1 MCVTA
6 VVVAAVFGSAA
17 VLIRAKSASGGVEAR
32 RGTTA
37 RAFVGYW
44 MGIDPLDGGD
54 ARRGT
59 TPSGDAT
66 FSVIG
71 RDTVFTL
78 CDGTDRAVITFDDAV
93 IVGSALVTDN
103 ALLTCT
109 NGGASLSVKVRYD
122 VVGRNI
128 VRETTTTHSG
138 GPVDEIMFHRV
149 SES

>member
-1 MCVTA
+1 
-6 VVVAAVFGSAA
+6 
-17 VLIRAKSASGGVEAR
+17 
-32 RGTTA
+32 
-37 RAFVGYW
+37 

-54 ARRGT
+54 SRRGIV
-59 TPSGDAT
+59 PNGDGT

-78 CDGTDRAVITFDDAV
+78 CDSTDRAVITFDDAV

-103 ALLTCT
+103 ALLTCI
-109 NGGASLSVKVRYD
+109 NGGSSLSLNVRYE

-128 VRETTTTHSG
+128 VRETATTQSG
-138 GPVDEIMFHRV
+138 EPVDEIMFHRV